1 MIAQAAKKGVE
12 VAFTDLERLV
22 DIPALR
28 LWRGPLHALQFLR
41 TQARQQL
48 VYRLAK
54 ALRPGR
60 GLLPDRD
67 RFSRTCNSGGWFAHP
82 VNGASRL

>member
-1 MIAQAAKKGVE
+1 MIAQQAAKKGVE

-22 DIPALR
+22 DIPPFDFGVALYT
-28 LWRGPLHALQFLR
+28 LQFLR

-54 ALRPGR
+54 ALCDR
-60 GLLPDRD
+60 GAGFSQIEIVFKDLQFCGWLLIR
-67 RFSRTCNSGGWFAHP
+67 
-82 VNGASRL
+82 